1 MLVFN
6 VSCLCR
12 LSRCRRCLRSS
23 WSTES
28 LHGWWRGR
36 RNTSWIS
43 TETWGPTRPSWGC
56 RCRHA
61 GKHCGTFSTFS
72 CSGLTLASVWASDSQ
87 ISDTSDKRASF
98 CLWWHLVAFF
108 IETFH
113 LCCSNWSSFLSA
125 VTRWKGRRWR
135 GARWGRCRTSPE
147 EEETNWAERSKFPV
161 AGYSIPPL
169 TSLLL
174 LYGWMSDF
182 HCFGWLIYSSDVFL
196 FQKQLEDYL
205 NNLLKMPMYRN
216 YHATVRITGVWH
228 SQKKT
233 LKTVKTSVKDLVLYL
248 NTCFSLSD
256 GVHRC

>member
-6 VSCLCR
+6 VWCLCR

-23 WSTES
+23 WSTGS

-61 GKHCGTFSTFS
+61 GKRCETS
-72 CSGLTLASVWASDSQ
+72 CPLTLVWLPFEPQTLRLA
-87 ISDTSDKRASF
+87 F

-108 IETFH
+108 TSTFH
-113 LCCSNWSSFLSA
+113 LSCSNRSWDLNQRTSELLLSFLSA
-125 VTRWKGRRWR
+125 VTRWKGRRR
-135 GARWGRCRTSPE
+135 PGARWGRCRTSPE
-147 EEETNWAERSKFPV
+147 EEETNWAERSKFPA
-161 AGYSIPPL
+161 AGYSFPPP

-174 LYGWMSDF
+174 SHVWMFWFNCS
-182 HCFGWLIYSSDVFL
+182 GWLINSSDVFL

-216 YHATVRITGVWH
+216 YHATVRNQRGSTHLGKNWENARERF
-228 SQKKT
+228 SFAY
-233 LKTVKTSVKDLVLYL
+233 KTS
-248 NTCFSLSD
+248 FSLSD